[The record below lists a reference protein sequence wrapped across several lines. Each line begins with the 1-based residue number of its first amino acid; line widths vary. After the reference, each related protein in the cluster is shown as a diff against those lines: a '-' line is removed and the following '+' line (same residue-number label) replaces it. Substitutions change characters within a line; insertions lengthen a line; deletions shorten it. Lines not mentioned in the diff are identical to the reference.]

1 MSDSAFATALREAI
15 RARGIS
21 MERIRDRLRERG
33 TPVSVATLSYWQSG
47 RSQPERQSS
56 LVAVGHLEQ
65 VLELDA
71 GALISLLGA
80 PRPRGRAAT
89 REVIGF
95 GELWPEPLNNV
106 LTDVDT
112 SWDTRLSRVSL
123 HDRVEIGPDR
133 TERTQSIRQVL
144 RAEEDGVDRWVGIFE
159 VDEPGTPLPVT
170 RAVWNCRI
178 GTVSVDL
185 EAGLS
190 VTELVFPKPL
200 ARGETILTEH
210 ALDNPP
216 PQPQSVMYE
225 RRCRLPVKELLLEIR
240 FDPSALPSKC
250 VHYTVVD
257 GHERPR
263 VLTLDAEG
271 SVHALANDFGPGR
284 FGIRWEWD

>member
-1 MSDSAFATALREAI
+1 MSASAFATALREAI

-21 MERIRDRLRERG
+21 MERICDRLRERG
-33 TPVSVATLSYWQSG
+33 SPVSVATLSYWQSG

-56 LVAVGHLEQ
+56 LVAVEHLEH
-65 VLELDA
+65 VLDLDA
-71 GALISLLGA
+71 GALIGLLGA

-95 GELWPEPLNNV
+95 GDLWPEPLNDV
-106 LTDVDT
+106 LSSVDT
-112 SWDTRLSRVSL
+112 TWDTRLSRVSL
-123 HDRVEIGPDR
+123 HDRIEIGPDR
-133 TERTQSIRQVL
+133 AERTQSIRQVL

-159 VDEPGTPLPVT
+159 VDEPGSPLPVT
-170 RAVWNCRI
+170 RPVWNCSI
-178 GTVSVDL
+178 GTVNVDFD
-185 EAGLS
+185 AGLS
-190 VTELVFPKPL
+190 VTELIFPRPL

-225 RRCRLPVKELLLEIR
+225 RRCRLPVKEILLEVR
-240 FDPSALPSKC
+240 FDRAALPSRC

-257 GHERPR
+257 GRERPR